1 MENSLEKLHNIRTD
15 LPEFSQGDTI
25 IVEYRVVE
33 GEKSRIQPFQG
44 VVIGSKGRGIN
55 ETVKVRRLFQ
65 GVGVERV
72 FPLQSPLLKSIKVI
86 RKGSVR
92 RAKLYY
98 LRTAKGKQSKIKED
112 KRQKA
117 AAKPAETAPQGKE

>member
-1 MENSLEKLHNIRTD
+1 MENSFEKLHNLRTD

-25 IVEYRVVE
+25 LVEYRVVE

-44 VVIGSKGRGIN
+44 VVIASKGRGIN
-55 ETVKVRRLFQ
+55 QTVKVRRLFQ

-98 LRTAKGKQSKIKED
+98 LRTAKGKQTKIKED
-112 KRQKA
+112 KRQKPA
-117 AAKPAETAPQGKE
+117 AEPAETVSEGKE